1 MSQITFQNKVTLNPK
16 PEVAEINKV
25 TADNLNEIKDVVNS
39 NATNTNNNFSDAYST
54 STTYNV
60 GDYCIYQDKLYRCIT
75 TVATAEVFDSDKWE
89 QVNVANNLNR
99 FYTYSL
105 TAVSGNLAAGGWR
118 NTYTAAVTDV
128 LEPGT
133 YIIVVTANLVG
144 SGDNTG
150 SARITIDDSELTGF
164 QRGSIPLNSTVMS
177 SNLTAVWRPTQKKSY
192 SINVQVYGTIAFH
205 VQYSSYLYLIKVA

>member
-1 MSQITFQNKVTLNPK
+1 MSKITFQDKENLQSNPS
-16 PEVAEINKV
+16 VLRINKV
-25 TADNLNEIKDVVNS
+25 IDEDINEIKEVVN
-39 NATNTNNNFSDAYST
+39 NNDTNTNNNFSDAYDDSL
-54 STTYNV
+54 TYSI

-105 TAVSGNLAAGGWR
+105 TAVSGNLAAGNWR
-118 NTYTAAVTDV
+118 NTYTAAITDI

-150 SARITIDDSELTGF
+150 SARITIDGSELTGF
-164 QRGSIPLNSTVMS
+164 QRCSIPLNNSVMS

-192 SINVQVYGTIAFH
+192 SINVQVYGTIAFR

>member
-1 MSQITFQNKVTLNPK
+1 MSLISYQDKVTLNPK
-16 PEVAEINKV
+16 PDIAEINKV
-25 TADNLNEIKDVVNS
+25 TADNLNEIKNTVNS
-39 NATNTNNNFSDAYST
+39 NSTNTNNNFSEVYST
-54 STTYNV
+54 SKTYNV

-75 TVATAEVFDSDKWE
+75 TITTAEVFDIEKWE
-89 QVNVANNLNR
+89 QVNVASNLNR

-150 SARITIDDSELTGF
+150 SARITIDGSELTGF
-164 QRGSIPLNSTVMS
+164 QRCSIPLNISVMS

-192 SINVQVYGTIAFH
+192 SINVQVYGTIAFR